1 MKPLLCLFI
10 SLLATFPIA
19 GYSVNSESYERD
31 LLGALERLLAHDQ
44 GNAAAQLESLT
55 DSYPNSRSGYLLL
68 ADLLAARG
76 GLAPVIAQ
84 AMGHL
89 ERDVVS
95 ELREQLSIR

>member
-10 SLLATFPIA
+10 SLLATFPIT

-31 LLGALERLLAHDQ
+31 LLGALERLLAQDQ
-44 GNAAAQLESLT
+44 DSATAQLETLT
-55 DSYPNSRSGYLLL
+55 QSYPNSRPAYLLY

-76 GLAPVIAQ
+76 GLTPAISQ

-89 ERDVVS
+89 V
-95 ELREQLSIR
+95 